1 MKQCIFRDLN
11 VQIKV
16 RVIYRITKIFQP
28 FILMSL
34 KFYALVSSIPSSNV
48 RKQYHSAEI
57 NKKVLIYRV
66 KYVKQITWIS
76 RLLLVIEKKNASI
89 YAIRQHFFLSL
100 TTAKTFSLIKPV
112 SPCKYLLFTMII
124 NEMKIV
130 ITKYNSCSNRW
141 KRNIKS
147 KIKVKL
153 KE

>member
-48 RKQYHSAEI
+48 REQYHSAEI

-66 KYVKQITWIS
+66 KYVKQIT
-76 RLLLVIEKKNASI
+76 
-89 YAIRQHFFLSL
+89 
-100 TTAKTFSLIKPV
+100 
-112 SPCKYLLFTMII
+112 
-124 NEMKIV
+124 
-130 ITKYNSCSNRW
+130 
-141 KRNIKS
+141 
-147 KIKVKL
+147 
-153 KE
+153 